1 MTTRDDRPYKGTR
14 PNQVLAR
21 QKRFLQAYAAHGT
34 IKAACDASKSSRYAV
49 SMWRHHDAEG
59 FKERFRQAEEEF
71 REMIHDIGL
80 DRIKIQKPND
90 NPVLLITYL
99 NAHWPEKFRRDP
111 YYANNSAKEVMVE
124 WKKWVKEQ
132 GKKPTG
138 EDVTDKEQDTAKK
151 RAVAEIEELLKRRGS
166 Y

>member
-14 PNQVLAR
+14 PNEVLAR
-21 QKRFLQAYAAHGT
+21 QKRFLRAYAAHGT
-34 IKAACDASKSSRYAV
+34 IKAACDASKISRYAF

-59 FKERFRQAEEEF
+59 FKERFRQSEEEF

-90 NPVLLITYL
+90 NPVLLIAYL

-111 YYANNSAKEVMVE
+111 YYANSSAKEVMVE

-132 GKKPTG
+132 GKKPSG
-138 EDVTDKEQDTAKK
+138 EDVTDKEQDAAKK
-151 RAVAEIEELLKRRGS
+151 RAVAEIEELLKRRGAD
-166 Y
+166 

>member
-14 PNQVLAR
+14 PNEVLAR
-21 QKRFLQAYAAHGT
+21 QKRFLRAYAAHGT
-34 IKAACDASKSSRYAV
+34 IKAACDASKISRYAFA
-49 SMWRHHDAEG
+49 MWRHHDAEG
-59 FKERFRQAEEEF
+59 FKDRFRQSEEEF

-90 NPVLLITYL
+90 NPVLLIAYL

-132 GKKPTG
+132 GKKPSG
-138 EDVTDKEQDTAKK
+138 EDTADKEQDTAKK

-166 Y
+166 N